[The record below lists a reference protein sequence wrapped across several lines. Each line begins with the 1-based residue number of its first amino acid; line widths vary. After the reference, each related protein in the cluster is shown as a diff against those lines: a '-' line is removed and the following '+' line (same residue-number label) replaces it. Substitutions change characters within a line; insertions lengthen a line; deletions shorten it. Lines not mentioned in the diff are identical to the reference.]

1 MPNPSL
7 PSSRLPSV
15 HEEWP
20 SFLPLELGR
29 LGGAELWAS
38 GVLSSAPQGLR
49 FSGINDT
56 DFRVYLL
63 GNPVSA
69 SPTRDGPGA
78 GP

>member
-1 MPNPSL
+1 M
-7 PSSRLPSV
+7 
-15 HEEWP
+15 
-20 SFLPLELGR
+20 R

-38 GVLSSAPQGLR
+38 SVSSAPQGLR

-69 SPTRDGPGA
+69 PRTALWALSCARGELLLSLTLLFSFPCRWFGG
-78 GP
+78 